1 MSDKLKI
8 VEKITSTSLQSM
20 VPPIMVPASESEIFA
35 LDALLFEALEKIP
48 DKHDIGRAY
57 FDQAHQDRVSS

>member
-8 VEKITSTSLQSM
+8 MEKITTASLKSA
-20 VPPIMVPASESEIFA
+20 VPPVMVPASETEIFA

-48 DKHDIGRAY
+48 DKHDIGRCY
-57 FDQAHQDRVSS
+57 FDQSQLEHGSA

>member
-8 VEKITSTSLQSM
+8 MEKITTASLKSA
-20 VPPIMVPASESEIFA
+20 VPPVMVPASETEIFA

-48 DKHDIGRAY
+48 DKHDIDRTY
-57 FDQAHQDRVSS
+57 FDQSQRDRVSS